1 MKAIVIKDV
10 NLLSETS
17 VSYPV
22 ETISEI
28 VHGKCKDYYT
38 REDIGG
44 NDARPNDSVMI
55 LRFKDGTTASFGSD
69 WKLIFE

>member
-28 VHGKCKDYYT
+28 VHGSTKIITPEKIL
-38 REDIGG
+38 E
-44 NDARPNDSVMI
+44 VMM
-55 LRFKDGTTASFGSD
+55 
-69 WKLIFE
+69 

>member
-28 VHGKCKDYYT
+28 VHGKYKDYYT
-38 REDIGG
+38 RE
-44 NDARPNDSVMI
+44 RYW
-55 LRFKDGTTASFGSD
+55 R
-69 WKLIFE
+69 

>member
-1 MKAIVIKDV
+1 MKVIVVGKEADV
-10 NLLSETS
+10 A

-28 VHGKCKDYYT
+28 VHGKYKDFYS

-44 NDARPNDSVMI
+44 NDVRPNDSVMI

-69 WKLIFE
+69 WKALFE